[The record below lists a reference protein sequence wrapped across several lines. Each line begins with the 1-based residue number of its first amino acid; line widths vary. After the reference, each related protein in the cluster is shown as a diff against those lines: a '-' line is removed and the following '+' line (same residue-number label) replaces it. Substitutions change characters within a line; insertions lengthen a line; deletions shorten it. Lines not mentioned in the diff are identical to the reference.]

1 VTEQPPS
8 SPQGA
13 GINWMAVASLVC
25 SLFGWL
31 CVVGPLFGL
40 IFGFVALNQIKQTG
54 QRGRGMALAGII
66 IGGILVALVIYVG
79 LHRTAGRHAPS
90 KNSGAP
96 AAVMTVEPKAV
107 QNGHA
112 LKPVLYFPLSP
123 VQKSSAVP
131 ASKM

>member
-1 VTEQPPS
+1 VTEQPP
-8 SPQGA
+8 PQRVGT
-13 GINWMAVASLVC
+13 NPMAVASLVC

-40 IFGFVALNQIKQTG
+40 IFGFVALNQIRQTG
-54 QRGRGMALAGII
+54 QRGRGMALAGIVL
-66 IGGILVALVIYVG
+66 GAILVVLTIGLG

-96 AAVMTVEPKAV
+96 AVVMIVEPQAA
-107 QNGHA
+107 QNGQA

-123 VQKSSAVP
+123 VQKSTFVP

>member
-1 VTEQPPS
+1 VTEQPP
-8 SPQGA
+8 PQRA
-13 GINWMAVASLVC
+13 GMNGMAVASLVC

-40 IFGFVALNQIKQTG
+40 IFGFVALNQIRQTG

-66 IGGILVALVIYVG
+66 LGGILVVLTIGFG
-79 LHRTAGRHAPS
+79 LHRTQARHTPS

-96 AAVMTVEPKAV
+96 AVVMIVEPRAV

-112 LKPVLYFPLSP
+112 RKPVLYFPLSP
-123 VQKSSAVP
+123 VQKSSFVP
-131 ASKM
+131 ASNM